1 MVCGITNEVGQLVNS
16 FYALDEGDARGW
28 FSHYLKIM
36 VNPKY
41 RSHYELWMGMEKKA
55 VSRGIKKA

>member
-1 MVCGITNEVGQLVNS
+1 MVCGITNEVGQLVHS
-16 FYALDEGDARGW
+16 FWALDEEDAQQW

-41 RSHYELWMGMEKKA
+41 RDDYELWIGVEKKA
-55 VSRGIKKA
+55 TSGGMKKV